1 MKTRRAHIVP
11 LCGRAIEIIRELPVM
26 GDYVFAGRDRG
37 RHLSHPTMLH
47 LLRRLGR
54 AVTVH
59 GMRASFRT
67 WAQEK
72 TSFRPDV
79 VEMCL
84 AHVVGNATEQAYAR
98 GDLLEKRRAVME
110 AWADFLD
117 GPISADVIAIRR

>member
-1 MKTRRAHIVP
+1 
-11 LCGRAIEIIRELPVM
+11 
-26 GDYVFAGRDRG
+26 
-37 RHLSHPTMLH
+37 MLH

-117 GPISADVIAIRR
+117 GPISADVIPIRR